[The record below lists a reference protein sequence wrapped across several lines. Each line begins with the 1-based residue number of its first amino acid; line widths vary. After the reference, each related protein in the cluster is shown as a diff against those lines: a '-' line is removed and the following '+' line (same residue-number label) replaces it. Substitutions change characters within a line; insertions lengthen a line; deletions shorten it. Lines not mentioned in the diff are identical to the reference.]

1 MNPKAQITVSL
12 CIAAPNSIDLA
23 TISLITGVEPTRI
36 WRQSNAKIAA
46 THPNLDYQEW
56 RLEIERHP
64 AADFDAAIIAILDL
78 VWGSSDKLLRFCR
91 SSNAVVSVHL
101 SPHAGP
107 DVIVFAI
114 DDPITIK
121 RLAFLES
128 KLHFH
133 LDRM

>member
-12 CIAAPNSIDLA
+12 CIAAPNS
-23 TISLITGVEPTRI
+23 V
-36 WRQSNAKIAA
+36 
-46 THPNLDYQEW
+46 
-56 RLEIERHP
+56 
-64 AADFDAAIIAILDL
+64 DFDVAIMAILDL